1 MDAFDPIRDTAARLY
16 TALVT
21 KGADPSHSWGMVE
34 AAIHQLALEL
44 VWLPAGDPVLKGA
57 CALFDEQSGTICCS
71 VGGEAARHVERIA
84 HEIGHACLHGTS
96 SQCTAHD
103 IDASRSTE
111 AAPVGLQ
118 RVEDYGTR
126 ERRELQANVFAR
138 EFLLP
143 RAEARRW
150 HRTERLGA
158 TAIADRLQLPKDLV
172 RQQLLDALLLP
183 DAPPS
188 NPEPTERGV
197 RPDPSQDAA
206 AGHRGSAFQLQAG
219 PGTGKTR
226 TLVTRVVSLVNE
238 GIDPGTI
245 LVLTFSNR
253 AAGELLERLAAAVP
267 TSAPTIWIGTFHAF
281 GLELIRRYHDRLGLP
296 PDPPLFD
303 RSDAIEVLE
312 ELLPTL
318 PLVHYR
324 NLWDPALILRD
335 MVAAISRAK
344 DELTDPARYR
354 ALAHAMLKQAADN
367 DARKTAEQALE
378 VAQVYEY
385 YEGALRARRAVDF
398 GDLVMR
404 PAFLLETDDAV
415 RVATRLRHRHVL
427 VDEYQDV
434 NRAGARLL
442 RAVAGDGRR
451 LWVVGDSRQSI
462 YRFRG
467 ASSANMTAFTDEY
480 PDVAVGQLS
489 INYRSSQEIV
499 ETVNGFAPHMGASH
513 GMRPLALTADRG
525 STATT
530 PQVRRFDT
538 LDQETAG
545 LAASIREL
553 EAAGVRLRDQAV
565 LCRANGRLNEIA
577 AALEARGIPVL
588 HLGSLFERDE
598 VRDLLALLSLAVD
611 PFGDGLAR
619 VGAMPRYDLSL
630 QDVRTM
636 TLCLRDTDQAALEK
650 LASVVAT
657 AALSEDGAR
666 GVARL
671 SADLDGLTMDA
682 SPWEFLTTYLLDRTD
697 LLAAFAAGDT
707 AAARMRAVAI
717 WQFLNFIRERSPT
730 GSGLPIQR
738 TLDRVRQLVLLA
750 EERDLRHVPAGAL
763 HMDAVRL
770 MTVHGSK
777 GLEFEAVHVPGL
789 TVSSFPSAHRSP
801 RCPAPDG
808 MIMGAEHLTGAAE
821 ARRAHRDEEECL
833 CFVAAS
839 RARTHLRLYLAR
851 QQPNGTNRAASPYL
865 RWLSA
870 AGLEEV
876 PRPPTLPIPPD
887 ALRPALVPVA
897 WPNGWHV
904 TDATLRLYEQCPRR
918 FFYTHVLG
926 LGGARKDTAFT
937 RTHECLHTF
946 MQWLSAARLS
956 GDIGEDMALCEFERI
971 WQANG
976 PTDHAFAADYRRLA
990 DRLVRALVRLGARQ
1004 RFRQVEPL
1012 ALDFPNG
1019 RVLVQPDETTELP
1032 NGTVVLR
1039 RVRTGAKRRDEDDR
1053 LEYTLY
1059 HLAARARYG
1068 AAYAVEALHLT
1079 DERVETVAV
1088 SPTKMENRRAKS
1100 EELVVGITAGRF
1112 APATDAVR
1120 CPRCPHFFI
1129 CAATPR
1135 GPLTRT

>member
-1 MDAFDPIRDTAARLY
+1 
-16 TALVT
+16 
-21 KGADPSHSWGMVE
+21 MVE
-34 AAIHQLALEL
+34 AAIYQLALEL
-44 VWLPAGDPVLKGA
+44 VWLPASDPVLKGA
-57 CALFDEQSGTICCS
+57 LALFDEQSGTICCAAE
-71 VGGEAARHVERIA
+71 GEAARQVELIA
-84 HEIGHACLHGTS
+84 HEIGHACLHATS
-96 SQCTAHD
+96 SHCTVHD

-111 AAPVGLQ
+111 AVPVGLQ

-150 HRTERLGA
+150 HLMERLGA
-158 TAIADRLQLPKDLV
+158 AAMAERLQLPKDLV

-183 DAPPS
+183 DTPPFES
-188 NPEPTERGV
+188 EPPGRGV
-197 RPDPSQDAA
+197 RSDPAQDAA

-226 TLVTRVVSLVNE
+226 TLVARVVSLVNE
-238 GIDPGTI
+238 GIDPATI

-267 TSAPTIWIGTFHAF
+267 HAAPTIWIGTFHAF

-296 PDPPLFD
+296 PDPSLFD
-303 RSDAIEVLE
+303 RSDAIAVLE

-324 NLWDPALILRD
+324 NLWDPALVLRD
-335 MVAAISRAK
+335 MLVAISRAK

-354 ALAHAMLKQAADN
+354 ALAHTMLEQAADD
-367 DARKTAEQALE
+367 DARKAAEQALE

-385 YEGALRARRAVDF
+385 YEQVLRTRRAVDF

-404 PAFLLETDDAV
+404 PARLLERDDAM
-415 RVATRLRHRHVL
+415 RAATRLRHRHVL

-434 NRAGARLL
+434 NRASARLL

-467 ASSANMTAFTDEY
+467 ASSANMTAFIDEY

-499 ETVNGFAPHMGASH
+499 ETVVGFAPHMGASH
-513 GMRPLALTADRG
+513 DMLPLALTSNRG
-525 STATT
+525 STGIT
-530 PQVRRFDT
+530 PQVRSFDT
-538 LDQETAG
+538 LDQEAAG
-545 LAASIREL
+545 LSASIREL

-565 LCRANGRLNEIA
+565 LCRSNGRLNEIA
-577 AALEARGIPVL
+577 AALEARGIPAL

-598 VRDLLALLSLAVD
+598 VRDLLALLSLAID

-619 VGAMPRYDLSL
+619 VGAMPRYDLPL
-630 QDVRTM
+630 QDVYTI
-636 TLCLRDTDQAALEK
+636 TLRLRDTDQVALEK
-650 LASVVAT
+650 LASVVTT

-666 GVARL
+666 GLARL
-671 SADLDGLTMDA
+671 VADLDGLTTDA

-697 LLAAFAAGDT
+697 LLAAFTSCET
-707 AAARMRAVAI
+707 ATARMRSVAI

-738 TLDRVRQLVLLA
+738 TLDQVRQLVLLA
-750 EERDLRHVPAGAL
+750 EERDLRHAPASAL

-777 GLEFEAVHVPGL
+777 GLEFEAVHIPGL
-789 TVSSFPSAHRSP
+789 TVSSFPSAHRRP
-801 RCPAPDG
+801 RCPAPAG

-821 ARRAHRDEEECL
+821 ARRTHGDEEECL

-851 QQPNGTNRAASPYL
+851 HQPNGTTRAASPYL
-865 RWLSA
+865 GWLSA

-876 PRPPTLPIPPD
+876 PRPPILPLPPD
-887 ALRPALVPVA
+887 ALRPALVSVA

-918 FFYTHVLG
+918 FLYTHVLG
-926 LGGARKDTAFT
+926 LGGAQKDTAFT
-937 RTHECLHTF
+937 RTHESLYAF

-956 GDIGEDMALCEFERI
+956 GAIGEDMALGEFERI
-971 WQANG
+971 WQVNG
-976 PTDHAFAADYRRLA
+976 PTDHAFAADYRCLA
-990 DRLVRALVRLGARQ
+990 DRLVRALVRLGAEQ
-1004 RFRQVEPL
+1004 RFRKAEPL
-1012 ALDFPNG
+1012 ALDFPHG
-1019 RVLVQPDETTELP
+1019 RVLVQPDETTELS

-1039 RVRTGAKRRDEDDR
+1039 RVRTGSKRHDEYDR

-1068 AAYAVEALHLT
+1068 AAYMVEALHLT
-1079 DERVETVAV
+1079 DEHVEAVAV
-1088 SPTKMENRRAKS
+1088 SPTKMKHRRATS
-1100 EELVVGITAGRF
+1100 EALVAGITAGRF
-1112 APATDAVR
+1112 APDPDAVR